1 MQTCGLAWCLC
12 IPVGGSGQFVQVE
25 AEVVGGPANGSEG
38 VDALESMSV
47 LVPLPLSSFI
57 EFYITCEIHL
67 KPLSPFT
74 SIISPFKSFFFSFIA
89 QI

>member
-1 MQTCGLAWCLC
+1 MFLDELFPTSIEHMQLLRNITVSLLHTCGLAWCLC

-47 LVPLPLSSFI
+47 LVPLPLSSFT
-57 EFYITCEIHL
+57 EFCTI
-67 KPLSPFT
+67 
-74 SIISPFKSFFFSFIA
+74 
-89 QI
+89 